1 MSDGE
6 SSPSPRVVVGIDLG
20 TTNSLLAL
28 AKGGQPTIVKD
39 GEGAPVALPSAV
51 SYAGDSVLVGR
62 SAVERA
68 PLAPAETVLSVKRLM
83 GQSLAELSPRVQ
95 RHFSAKLVEG
105 GSEGR
110 PIVEVEVAGK
120 RRTPQEIS
128 ARILGELKRRAEAG
142 LGHEVKQAV
151 VTVPAYF
158 DDAQRQATRD
168 AGKMAGLEVLRIINE
183 PTAASLAYGLGGKE
197 SEGVIAVYDLGGGT
211 FDLSLLRVQAGTFR
225 VLATAGDTHLGG
237 DDVDGILVESALA
250 ALEEQGLSEAAQ
262 SPRLRAQLRAA
273 AEKAKIELSASEQAT
288 LRVKDPTHGV
298 NLELVLT
305 RAELEKAIE
314 SLVARTLELCQGAL
328 QSAGLEPSQIDE
340 VVLVGGSTRVPYVRQ
355 RVGEFFG
362 RTPHTELDP
371 DQVVA
376 LGASIQA
383 EILSGQNAS
392 DLLLL
397 DVTPL
402 SLGLETYGG
411 GVNKLIM
418 ANSAIPTQASEEF
431 TTPQDNVTAIS
442 LHVLQGEREL
452 VDSCR
457 SLAHFKLKIPPMP
470 AGMPKV
476 KVTFLIDADGILRV
490 MASEER
496 SGAEAEIE
504 VTPVHGL
511 TDDEV
516 DEIMEESFQHA
527 IADVN
532 LHQLIDLRNE
542 SATVIRAA
550 SKALETAG
558 DGLTPEQRSAIEA
571 GITQLEALC
580 EGESNQEIKASL
592 DALNDACEPLAEIV
606 LDRAVN
612 AALGG
617 KSVGELEGAVQHA
630 VKSTV
635 DKGGR

>member
-1 MSDGE
+1 MSDAQTTRE
-6 SSPSPRVVVGIDLG
+6 LVVGIDLG

-28 AKGGQPTIVKD
+28 AEGGLPRLVSD
-39 GEGAPVALPSAV
+39 SEGQPVALPSAV
-51 SYAGDSVLVGR
+51 SYPEGGDVLVGR
-62 SAVERA
+62 SALERA
-68 PLAPAETVLSVKRLM
+68 ALDPERTILSVKRLM
-83 GQSLAELSPRVQ
+83 GQSLGELAPAVR
-95 RHFSAKLVEG
+95 RHFSVQLVEG
-105 GSEGR
+105 GREGR
-110 PIVEVEVAGK
+110 PIVEVEIGGK
-120 RRTPQEIS
+120 RRTPQEVS
-128 ARILGELKRRAEAG
+128 AQILAELKRRAEAG
-142 LGHEVKQAV
+142 LGRPVTKAV

-197 SEGVIAVYDLGGGT
+197 AEGVIAVYDLGGGT
-211 FDLSLLRVQAGTFR
+211 FDLSLLRVQQGTFR

-250 ALEEQGLSEAAQ
+250 ALSEQGLEEAAQ

-273 AEKAKIELSASEQAT
+273 AEAAKIELSARESTT

-298 NLELVLT
+298 NLELELT
-305 RAELEKAIE
+305 RPELEKAIE
-314 SLVARTLELCQGAL
+314 ALVARTLVLCGQAL
-328 QSAGLEPSQIDE
+328 ASAGLSTTQIDE
-340 VVLVGGSTRVPYVRQ
+340 VVLVGGSTRVPYVRA

-362 RTPHTELDP
+362 RAPHTELDP
-371 DQVVA
+371 DKVVA
-376 LGASIQA
+376 LGAAIQA
-383 EILSGQNAS
+383 EILSGVNAN

-402 SLGLETYGG
+402 SLGLETFGG

-418 ANSAIPTQASEEF
+418 ANSPIPAQASEEY
-431 TTPQDNVTAIS
+431 TTPQDGVTAIS

-452 VDSCR
+452 VENCR
-457 SLAHFKLKIPPMP
+457 SLATFKLKIPPMP

-490 MASEER
+490 LASEER

-504 VTPVHGL
+504 VVPVHGL
-511 TDDEV
+511 TEDEV
-516 DEIMEESFQHA
+516 DEIMEDSFQHA
-527 IADVN
+527 LTDVKN
-532 LHQLIDLRNE
+532 HQLIDLRNE

-550 SKALETAG
+550 SKALVSAG
-558 DGLTPEQRSAIEA
+558 DGLSAAQRAAIEA
-571 GITQLEALC
+571 GIEALEALC
-580 EGESNQEIKASL
+580 PSEDTAGIKGAL

-617 KSVGELEGAVQHA
+617 KSVSELEAAAQHA
-630 VKSTV
+630 ISSTV

>member
-1 MSDGE
+1 M
-6 SSPSPRVVVGIDLG
+6 VGIDLG

-28 AKGGQPTIVKD
+28 ASGGQPALVTD
-39 GEGAPVALPSAV
+39 ADGAPVAFPSAV

-62 SAVERA
+62 AALERA
-68 PLAPAETVLSVKRLM
+68 PLAPEATILSVKRLM
-83 GQSLAELSPRVQ
+83 GQSLAELSPAVQ
-95 RHFSAKLVEG
+95 RHFSVNLVEG

-110 PIVEVEVAGK
+110 SHVEIEIEGK
-120 RRTPQEIS
+120 RRTPQEVS
-128 ARILGELKRRAEAG
+128 AQILAELKRRAEAG
-142 LGHEVKQAV
+142 LGHPVTKAV

-197 SEGVIAVYDLGGGT
+197 AEGVIAVYDLGGGT

-250 ALEEQGLSEAAQ
+250 ALAAQGLSSEAVE

-273 AEKAKIELSASEQAT
+273 AEAAKIELSASEQAT

-314 SLVARTLELCQGAL
+314 SLVARTLELCQGAMT
-328 QSAGLEPSQIDE
+328 SAGLTPDQIDE

-362 RTPHTELDP
+362 REPHTELDP
-371 DQVVA
+371 DKVVA

-383 EILSGQNAS
+383 EILSGKNAA

-402 SLGLETYGG
+402 SLGLETFGG

-418 ANSAIPTQASEEF
+418 ANSGIPTQASVEF

-452 VDSCR
+452 VETCR

-496 SGAEAEIE
+496 SGAETEIE

-511 TDDEV
+511 TDEEV

-550 SKALETAG
+550 SKALTMAG
-558 DGLTPEQRSAIEA
+558 DGLTAAQREPIEA
-571 GITQLEALC
+571 GITALEALC
-580 EGESNQEIKASL
+580 KGDVNAEIKASL
-592 DALNDACEPLAEIV
+592 EALNDACEPLAELV

-617 KSVGELEGAVQHA
+617 KALTELEDAVEHA
-630 VKSTV
+630 IQSTV

>member
-1 MSDGE
+1 MSDVDTTRE
-6 SSPSPRVVVGIDLG
+6 LVVGIDLG

-28 AKGGQPTIVKD
+28 SEQGQPSLVLD
-39 GEGAPVALPSAV
+39 AQGAPVALPSAV
-51 SYAGDSVLVGR
+51 SYPSGGDVLVGR
-62 SAVERA
+62 SALERA
-68 PLAPAETVLSVKRLM
+68 ALDPERTILSVKRLM
-83 GQSLAELSPRVQ
+83 GQSLGELAPTVR
-95 RHFSAKLVEG
+95 RHFSAALVEG
-105 GSEGR
+105 GREGR
-110 PIVEVEVAGK
+110 PIVEVEIEGK

-128 ARILGELKRRAEAG
+128 GQILAELKRRAEAG
-142 LGHEVKQAV
+142 LGRPVKKAV

-197 SEGVIAVYDLGGGT
+197 AEGVIAVYDLGGGT
-211 FDLSLLRVQAGTFR
+211 FDLSLLRVQQGTFR

-250 ALEEQGLSEAAQ
+250 ALAEQGLGEAAQ

-273 AEKAKIELSASEQAT
+273 AEAAKIALSAAEETT

-298 NLELVLT
+298 NLELHLT

-314 SLVARTLELCQGAL
+314 ALVVRTLGLCAEAL
-328 QSAGLEPSQIDE
+328 RSAGLSPEQIDE

-362 RTPHTELDP
+362 RAPHTELDP
-371 DQVVA
+371 DKVVA
-376 LGASIQA
+376 LGAAIQA
-383 EILSGQNAS
+383 EILSGVNAD

-402 SLGLETYGG
+402 SLGLETFGG

-418 ANSAIPTQASEEF
+418 ANSPIPAQASEEF
-431 TTPQDNVTAIS
+431 TTPQDGVTAIS

-452 VDSCR
+452 VENCR
-457 SLAHFKLKIPPMP
+457 SLANFKLRIPPMP

-504 VTPVHGL
+504 VVPVHGL
-511 TDDEV
+511 TEDEV
-516 DEIMEESFQHA
+516 DEIMEDSFQHA
-527 IADVN
+527 LADVKN
-532 LHQLIDLRNE
+532 HQLIDLRNE

-550 SKALETAG
+550 RKALVSAG
-558 DGLTPEQRSAIEA
+558 DGLSDPQRAAIETW
-571 GITQLEALC
+571 IETLEGRCPSEDTAAIKGALD
-580 EGESNQEIKASL
+580 E
-592 DALNDACEPLAEIV
+592 LNTACEPLAEIV

-617 KSVGELEGAVQHA
+617 KSVTELEGAVQHT
-630 VKSTV
+630 VQSTV